1 MSEVIWGHFPC
12 QQQALKR
19 EYQQGHLR
27 FSGCVMLGYCKEGY
41 TFQAKVCLAIYKPE
55 TSTRSDPVCGFL
67 NEGYMI
73 I

>member
-1 MSEVIWGHFPC
+1 MSEVTWGYFPY
-12 QQQALKR
+12 QQHALKR
-19 EYQQGHLR
+19 ECQQGHLR

-41 TFQAKVCLAIYKPE
+41 TLQAKVSLATYKPE
-55 TSTRSDPVCGFL
+55 ASTRSDPVWGFL